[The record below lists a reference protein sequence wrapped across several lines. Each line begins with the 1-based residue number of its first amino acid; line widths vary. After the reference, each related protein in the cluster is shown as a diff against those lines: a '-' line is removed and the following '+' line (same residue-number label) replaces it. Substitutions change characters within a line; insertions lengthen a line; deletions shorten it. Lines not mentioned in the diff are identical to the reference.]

1 MMKAGKKS
9 ALVIGSGFSGLSA
22 ACYLAKDGYQVTV
35 IEKNEQIGGRARE
48 WEQDGFKFDM
58 GPSWY
63 WMPDVFDDFFKDFGK
78 RTSDYYELIRLSPSY
93 RVFFP
98 DGICHD
104 IPANMQELESLF
116 EQLETGG
123 AKKLRHFLN
132 DAEQKYEAGMRDLVQ
147 KPGLS
152 LLEFANLKVLKG
164 LFQLDLLTPF
174 SKFVRKYFSHP
185 HLIQLLEFPVLFLG
199 ARPSEIPALYSLMN
213 YADMQLGT
221 WYPNGGMHQIILA
234 MKKLA
239 LELGVEIRTGEEIKR
254 FEMHDQSIQTAFTQS
269 GRYEYDEIV
278 AACDYQHLEQNLLE
292 KKYRKYSSE
301 YWDKRTLAPSC
312 LIFYVG
318 LNKRIQGLLHH
329 NLFFDTDFGI
339 HAEEI
344 YTNPKWPEN
353 PLFYVSA
360 PGKTDSS
367 CAPEGCENLFILIPV
382 APGLQENPEIQE
394 HYFDMVI
401 KRLEERT
408 GEAIRQQIILRR
420 DYAYSNF
427 VSDYHS
433 FKGNAYGL
441 ANTLNQTAI
450 LKPKMQSNK
459 VKNLTYT
466 GQLTVPGPGVP
477 PSLISGKIAAGLIH
491 KKNQSHA

>member
-1 MMKAGKKS
+1 
-9 ALVIGSGFSGLSA
+9 
-22 ACYLAKDGYQVTV
+22 
-35 IEKNEQIGGRARE
+35 
-48 WEQDGFKFDM
+48 
-58 GPSWY
+58 
-63 WMPDVFDDFFKDFGK
+63 
-78 RTSDYYELIRLSPSY
+78 
-93 RVFFP
+93 
-98 DGICHD
+98 
-104 IPANMQELESLF
+104 
-116 EQLETGG
+116 
-123 AKKLRHFLN
+123 
-132 DAEQKYEAGMRDLVQ
+132 
-147 KPGLS
+147 
-152 LLEFANLKVLKG
+152 
-164 LFQLDLLTPF
+164 
-174 SKFVRKYFSHP
+174 
-185 HLIQLLEFPVLFLG
+185 
-199 ARPSEIPALYSLMN
+199 
-213 YADMQLGT
+213 
-221 WYPNGGMHQIILA
+221 
-234 MKKLA
+234 
-239 LELGVEIRTGEEIKR
+239 
-254 FEMHDQSIQTAFTQS
+254 
-269 GRYEYDEIV
+269 
-278 AACDYQHLEQNLLE
+278 
-292 KKYRKYSSE
+292 
-301 YWDKRTLAPSC
+301 
-312 LIFYVG
+312 

-477 PSLISGKIAAGLIH
+477 PSLISGKIAARLIH